1 MHISEAEPAECD
13 AMLAL
18 FPRLA
23 SFELPNDR
31 NPRHLWEGDAAMLRD
46 WAAGNCPDC
55 LVNVARSDDGA
66 LLGLTMV
73 SLREELLSHTS
84 SAHLEAIVVAKG
96 AEGQGVGRALL
107 DAAEE
112 GAKLRGARSMSLHV
126 FSTNESAR
134 RLYAK
139 AGFDEELIRCIKPF
153 DKDSL
158 T

>member
-31 NPRHLWEGDAAMLRD
+31 NPRHLWEGDAAKLRE
-46 WAAGNCPDC
+46 WAAGKIPEC
-55 LVNVARSDDGA
+55 LVNVARGDDGA

-73 SLREELLSHTS
+73 SLREELLSHRS
-84 SAHLEAIVVAKG
+84 SAHLEAIVVAEG

-112 GAKLRGARSMSLHV
+112 SARSRGAMSMSLHV
-126 FSTNESAR
+126 FSTNKNAR
-134 RLYAK
+134 RLYAR

-153 DKDSL
+153 EEDSL
-158 T
+158 A